1 MKNRVKYLRKS
12 EGFDLTQE
20 QLAKEIGV
28 SRYTIAAIEKGSN
41 TSGEI
46 VIKIGNFFNKDP
58 REIFFIDN
66 VAFGLQKDEQ
76 NRFRIGG

>member
-12 EGFDLTQE
+12 EEFDLTQE

-46 VIKIGNFFNKDP
+46 VIKIGNFFDKDP
-58 REIFFIDN
+58 REIFFIDD
-66 VAFGLQKDEQ
+66 VAYGLRSRS
-76 NRFRIGG
+76 RFDSA

>member
-12 EGFDLTQE
+12 EEFDLTQA

-46 VIKIGNFFNKDP
+46 VIKIGNFFDRDP
-58 REIFFIDN
+58 REIFFVDD
-66 VAFGLQKDEQ
+66 VAYSLQ
-76 NRFRIGG
+76 NGSRFDSA